1 MILFK
6 KSSIRNNESILT
18 YRRRQTRNPIN
29 TIHAGAIKR
38 DTSERKKL
46 TPKQYFSHEKPI
58 DTQLANITKT

>member
-18 YRRRQTRNPIN
+18 YRQRRTRNPIN
-29 TIHAGAIKR
+29 TIHADAIKR

-46 TPKQYFSHEKPI
+46 ALKQYFSHEKPI
-58 DTQLANITKT
+58 VTQISKYY